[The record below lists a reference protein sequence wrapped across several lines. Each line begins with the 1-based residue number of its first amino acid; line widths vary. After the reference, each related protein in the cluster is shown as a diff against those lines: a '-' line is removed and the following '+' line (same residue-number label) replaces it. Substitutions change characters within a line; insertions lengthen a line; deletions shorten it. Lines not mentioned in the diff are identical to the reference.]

1 MNVKSKI
8 RDLIMSEFGGNK
20 MIDDNT
26 NLFEQEVLDS
36 LGTVRL
42 FLRLEEIFD
51 ITIEQT
57 EIDLKD
63 FVSIDAIVGF
73 VLNSLE
79 RKI

>member
-1 MNVKSKI
+1 MDVKSKI
-8 RDLIMSEFGGNK
+8 RDLIVREFSGNK
-20 MIDDNT
+20 MINDNT

-36 LGTVRL
+36 LGAVRL

-51 ITIEQT
+51 IIIEQT

-63 FVSIDAIVGF
+63 FMSIDAIVGF